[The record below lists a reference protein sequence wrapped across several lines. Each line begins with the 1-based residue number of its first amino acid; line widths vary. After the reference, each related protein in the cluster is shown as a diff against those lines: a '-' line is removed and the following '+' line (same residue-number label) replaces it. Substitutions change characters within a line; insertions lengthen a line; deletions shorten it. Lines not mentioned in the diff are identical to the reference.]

1 MDCASERNGIGFGG
15 LSVRTLCGSVIV
27 VSGTSFTAVFVKDVR
42 KMCSNCPGFAQKLI
56 SPVGMSGLKP
66 EGTSV

>member
-1 MDCASERNGIGFGG
+1 MGERNGVGFGG

-27 VSGTSFTAVFVKDVR
+27 VSGTSFTAVFIKDVR
-42 KMCSNCPGFAQKLI
+42 KICGYCPGFAQKLI
-56 SPVGMSGLKP
+56 SPAGKSGLKP